1 MKIRCLKVG
10 DTLQLEVTDEGVG
23 RVAGWSASTA
33 TGSEVATVDVRLTL
47 LLGDV
52 IVIEPAG
59 LTK

>member
-1 MKIRCLKVG
+1 VKIRCLKVG

-23 RVAGWSASTA
+23 RVAGWSARTEA
-33 TGSEVATVDVRLTL
+33 GSEVASVEVRLTL

-52 IVIEPAG
+52 IVIEPVG